1 MHNRLL
7 GPSQHTS
14 KITGLGLLTL
24 NFHLIFT
31 NKGTIFYYIHVTC
44 QPGTKH
50 GTSLVKTSKTNSSTM
65 KTACSTGGDK
75 KEKKKRKKRRELD
88 TFSVL

>member
-1 MHNRLL
+1 MSPSWHKSPGLLHNRLL

-31 NKGTIFYYIHVTC
+31 NKGAISDYIHVTC
-44 QPGTKH
+44 QPGTEH
-50 GTSLVKTSKTNSSTM
+50 GTGLVKTSKTNSSTM
-65 KTACSTGGDK
+65 KTACSTP
-75 KEKKKRKKRRELD
+75 EKKKKK
-88 TFSVL
+88 VN